1 MEKKM
6 NTSLN
11 ILLNKY
17 RQMSKTER
25 EKGEYF
31 ELLTKSFLENDAV
44 FKQQFSKVWTFS
56 EWAKENEL
64 DGKDVGIDLVA
75 KLKDEEGYCAIQ
87 CKFYAENYK
96 LQKKDIDSFFTASGK
111 APFTRRLIVDTT
123 KVEWSANAEDALV
136 GQTIPCTK
144 IGLKELHESSIDWS
158 TYASGEK
165 IEQQSK
171 KTLRPHQ
178 QDALK
183 GVEEGLVE
191 ADRGKLIMACG
202 TGKTF
207 TSLKIAEKL
216 AGKGKRVL
224 YLVPSLALMSQTVR
238 EWSNDAEVDLHSFA
252 VCSDSQVGKKKA
264 KDDMS
269 DINAH
274 DLAFPATTDASKL
287 ADKVSGGLLQDV
299 DNNRMT
305 VVFSTYQSIQTISDA
320 QNKFDMP
327 EFDLIICDEAHRTTG
342 AKVDGEDESNF
353 IKVHDQK
360 HVKGKKRIYMTATP
374 KIYSGNVKEKAQEAD
389 AVLCSMDNMDLY
401 GHILYEINFSEAV
414 DKELLTDYKVIVL
427 ALDEETVSSSLQ
439 NRLSDGDSEL
449 KLDDATKILGCYKAL
464 TKVDLK
470 EDTLSDPYPMKRA
483 VAFCKDIKSSKL
495 IRDEFEQVVEEY
507 NSYSDVNNE
516 NKLVCKTDHVD
527 GTFNAKT
534 RNEKI
539 DWLNNVTEENTCHIL
554 SNARCL
560 SEGVDVPALDAI
572 MFLHPRKS
580 QIDIVQSVGRVMRRA
595 EGKKLGYVILPIGI
609 PAGMTPEEAL
619 NNNEKYKVVWQ
630 ILNALRSH
638 DDKFDSEINRL
649 DLGEDSTKI
658 EVIAVSDNLPQRQE
672 PKDQS
677 AGIGEG
683 GIDEDYEDN
692 KPAFPEALA
701 RQTSFVFDDVT
712 SAIKAKMVKKCGTR
726 EFWSDW
732 AKDIADIAQ
741 KHIIRINTTLNAEGN
756 TSERKAFEDFLK
768 EIRDDLNDSITEE
781 EAIEMLAQHLITKPV
796 FDALFDDY
804 SFTKNNPVSQAMEKV
819 LYVLHEHSLE
829 KESESLQKFYDSVR
843 RRAEGI
849 TTAEAKQQIIVKLYD
864 SFFRTAFKKLTEKL
878 GIVYTPVEVVDFI
891 IHSVNDVLQKEFGQ
905 NLGSKGVHIID
916 PFTGTGT
923 FITRLL
929 QSGLISKEELAY
941 KYANEIHANELV
953 LLAYYIAAINIENAY
968 HDLSGGDYEPFKG
981 ICLTDTFQ
989 LYESEDMVSKLL
1001 VDNTHR
1007 RQKQKELDI
1016 RVIMGNPPYS
1026 IGQKSENDNSANIE
1040 YPTLDGSISKTY
1052 SKYSK
1057 ATQQKGLYDSYI
1069 RAIRWGSDR
1078 LGESGVMAYVTNGG
1092 WLEANAM
1099 DGMRKCLAEEYS
1111 SLYVFH
1117 LRGNARTSG
1126 ELRRKEKDNVF
1137 GQGTRTPVAI
1147 TLFVKNPDAKEHGK
1161 IYFHDIG
1168 DYLTLKE
1175 KLDKIKILKSINGIS
1190 AKDEWE
1196 EIVPDKFND
1205 WLNQRDES
1213 FDTFIEIG
1221 NKKDK
1226 LGHSIFNN
1234 YSQGIVT
1241 SRDVWCYNSS
1251 KKSLENNSSSM
1262 IKFYNEEL
1270 IRLNSFNKEDRIA
1283 NINNSSFNI
1292 SWSRALKNKL
1302 QKLETINFNNDNVY
1316 TSLYRPFSK
1325 QFVYYSND
1333 INEMIYQ
1340 MPKIFPTLNSNN
1352 TYISVTGNGSKGF
1365 SAIASNIIT
1374 DFNMLSAGAQCFPLK
1389 LYEKV
1394 NGDSNDLFS
1403 STENKDGYV
1412 EKDGVSDYGL
1422 KHFKDAYPSEDI
1434 SKEDIFYYIYGL
1446 LHSEDYRARYADNL
1460 TKQLPRIPC
1469 VKKAEDFW
1477 NFSKAGRK
1485 LADLHINYETVEPYP
1500 VTFSNGLFMD
1510 DLKPEDYRV
1519 EKWKF
1524 GGKGKNK
1531 DKTAV
1536 VYNSK
1541 ITMSNIPLEAYDYVV
1556 NGKPAL
1562 EWVMERQVVKTDKA
1576 SGIVNDAN
1584 LYATETMGDPAYP
1597 LKLFQRVIT
1606 VSLETMKIVNNLP
1619 KLEIRETE

>member
-1 MEKKM
+1 M

-56 EWAKENEL
+56 EWAKESEL

-87 CKFYAENYK
+87 CKFYAEDYK

-144 IGLKELHESSIDWS
+144 IGLKEFHESSIDWA

-183 GVEEGLVE
+183 GVEDGLAE

-252 VCSDSQVGKKKA
+252 VCSDAQVGKRKA

-269 DINAH
+269 DMNAH

-464 TKVDLK
+464 TKFDL
-470 EDTLSDPYPMKRA
+470 EGDTLSDPYPMKRA

-495 IRDEFEQVVEEY
+495 IKDEFKQVVEEY
-507 NSYSDVNNE
+507 KLYSDVNNK

-609 PAGMTPEEAL
+609 PAGMAPEEAL
-619 NNNEKYKVVWQ
+619 NDNKKYKVVWQ

-756 TSERKAFEDFLK
+756 VSERKAFDDFLE

-796 FDALFDDY
+796 FDALFEDY

-819 LYVLHEHSLE
+819 LDVLHEHSLE

-849 TTAEAKQQIIVKLYD
+849 KTAEAKQQIIVKLYD

-905 NLGSKGVHIID
+905 RLGSKGVHIID

-1026 IGQKSENDNSANIE
+1026 SSQDDAGSNNQNIKYPKLDNNILNKYIKKSLK
-1040 YPTLDGSISKTY
+1040 TDGKSK
-1052 SKYSK
+1052 S
-1057 ATQQKGLYDSYI
+1057 YDSYI

-1078 LGESGVMAYVTNGG
+1078 IGKSGVMAYVTNAG
-1092 WLEANAM
+1092 WIDGNAM

-1111 SLYVFH
+1111 SLYIFH

-1137 GQGTRTPVAI
+1137 GQGTRTPIAI

-1168 DYLTLKE
+1168 DYLTQKE
-1175 KLDKIKILKSINGIS
+1175 KLDIVKNFKSVNGITD
-1190 AKDEWE
+1190 KDGWT

-1213 FDTFIEIG
+1213 FETFIEMG
-1221 NKKDK
+1221 NKKNLK
-1226 LGHSIFNN
+1226 SSIFSTYSMGIKTNRDSWVFNN
-1234 YSQGIVT
+1234 SKHKLIKIIKNMIDFYNSEVIRLKNVDKDSIEKFISSDKTKIKWTSDVIKNVSQGKIHSYVEK
-1241 SRDVWCYNSS
+1241 D
-1251 KKSLENNSSSM
+1251 
-1262 IKFYNEEL
+1262 L
-1270 IRLNSFNKEDRIA
+1270 ITCMR
-1283 NINNSSFNI
+1283 
-1292 SWSRALKNKL
+1292 
-1302 QKLETINFNNDNVY
+1302 
-1316 TSLYRPFSK
+1316 RPFSK
-1325 QFVYYSND
+1325 EYLYRNKTFNWTHHLIPGYFTK
-1333 INEMIYQ
+1333 E
-1340 MPKIFPTLNSNN
+1340 KNN
-1352 TYISVTGNGSKGF
+1352 AVIYISGTGVSKDF
-1365 SAIASNIIT
+1365 SCIISNIEP
-1374 DFNMLSAGAQCFPLK
+1374 DFQLLSNGQAFPLNI
-1389 LYEKV
+1389 YEKV
-1394 NGDSNDLFS
+1394 DTEEQTLFS
-1403 STENKDGYV
+1403 NNVNKDGYV
-1412 EKDGVSDYGL
+1412 EKDGISDYGL
-1422 KHFKDAYPSEDI
+1422 KHFKDSYPSEDI
-1434 SKEDIFYYIYGL
+1434 TKEDIFYYIYGL
-1446 LHSEDYRARYADNL
+1446 LHSEDYRARYSDNL
-1460 TKQLPRIPC
+1460 SKQLPRIPC

-1477 NFSKAGRK
+1477 NFNKAGRK
-1485 LADLHINYETVEPYP
+1485 LADLHINYETVEPYQ

-1524 GGKGKNK
+1524 GGKGTKK
-1531 DKTAV
+1531 DKTTV